1 MLSTGPLYVKSFYN
15 NGNGIIYKAKI
26 VSVTCANSRAFY
38 LDLVPDSIRKLYF
51 DVLQRFICTNGTPKI
66 ITSNYNIKRT
76 QHFPKN
82 YNFLPSD
89 THTFVYLSGDQK

>member
-1 MLSTGPLYVKSFYN
+1 MEMVLSIKREQFQLLVQ
-15 NGNGIIYKAKI
+15 I
-26 VSVTCANSRAFY
+26 VELFY
-38 LDLVPDSIRKLYF
+38 LDLVPDSIRKLCF
-51 DVLQRFICTNGTPKI
+51 DVLQRFICTNRTPKI

-89 THTFVYLSGDQK
+89 TRTFVYLSGDQK